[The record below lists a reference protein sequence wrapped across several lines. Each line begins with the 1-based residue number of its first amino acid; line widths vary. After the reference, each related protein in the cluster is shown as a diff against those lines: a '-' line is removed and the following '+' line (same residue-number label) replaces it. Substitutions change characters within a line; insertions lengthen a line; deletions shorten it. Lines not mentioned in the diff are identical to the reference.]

1 MLASLTHASANL
13 RWKQSIQVPM
23 SLNPVMKAILDQ
35 MAAQPAPKMWQMSP
49 SDGRMAF
56 TALMQFAGPQ
66 NVPIGAVANV
76 KAMGPHG
83 DIPLR
88 SYTPV
93 AAAKGPLPTLVFY
106 HGGGFVIGDLDTH
119 DGLCRIIANESG
131 ARVIAVD
138 YRLAPE
144 HKFPAAVDDS
154 YAALAWIAAH
164 ASEFEVDPNRIAVGG
179 DSAGG
184 GLAAVI
190 AQMARDRGGP
200 KLAYQLLLF
209 PVTHMGCETRSMRE
223 RAEGFFLEK
232 ATLDWFYDHY
242 MGKGGDRSDVRASP
256 LLAGNFAKLPP
267 AYVMVAGYDPL
278 HDEGIVYAEKLK
290 SAGVS
295 VMVAD
300 YPDLVHDFIYM
311 QAVLPQAGQA
321 LRAAAAALRNAF
333 VE

>member
-1 MLASLTHASANL
+1 
-13 RWKQSIQVPM
+13 M

-49 SDGRMAF
+49 SDGRLAF

-66 NVPIGAVANV
+66 NVPIGRVADL
-76 KAMGPHG
+76 KATGPHG

-106 HGGGFVIGDLDTH
+106 HGGGFVIGNLDTH
-119 DGLCRIIANESG
+119 DGLCRMIANESG

-154 YAALAWIAAH
+154 DAALTWVASH
-164 ASEFEVDPNRIAVGG
+164 ASELGVNASRLAVGG

-184 GLAAVI
+184 GLAAVV

-209 PVTHMGCETRSMRE
+209 PVTQIGGETRSMRE

-232 ATLDWFYDHY
+232 ATLDWFYSHY
-242 MGKGGDRSDVRASP
+242 MGSGGDRNDVRASP
-256 LLAGNFAKLPP
+256 LLAKSFAGLPP
-267 AYVMVAGYDPL
+267 AYVVAAGYDPL
-278 HDEGIVYAEKLK
+278 HDEGVAYAEKLK
-290 SAGVS
+290 SAGVPVS
-295 VMVAD
+295 VAD

-311 QAVLPQAGQA
+311 QAVLPQAGEA
-321 LRAAAAALRNAF
+321 LRAAAGALRAAL